1 MLERVLPVGFSAM
14 QGGLWPAVP
23 PAQIIS
29 LAKI

>member
-1 MLERVLPVGFSAM
+1 GFSAM